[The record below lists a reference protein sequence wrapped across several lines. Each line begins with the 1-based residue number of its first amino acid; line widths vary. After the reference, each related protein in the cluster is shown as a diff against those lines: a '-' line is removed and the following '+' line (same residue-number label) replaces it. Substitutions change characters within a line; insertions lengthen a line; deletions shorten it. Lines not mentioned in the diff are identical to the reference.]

1 MASACYPP
9 RMRRVWIPLAL
20 LAAAGCG
27 PDYYC
32 SEFDDATGRPVVF
45 CSNPRAEPVCDLPGD
60 EARFEEDPEMG
71 LVLVGAER
79 AECSSE
85 REVVCPMGTVGDP
98 YCIIDPE
105 L

>member
-1 MASACYPP
+1 
-9 RMRRVWIPLAL
+9 MRRAWIPLVL

-32 SEFDDATGRPVVF
+32 SEFDDVTGRPVVF
-45 CSNPRAEPVCDLPGD
+45 CDNPRAEPVCDLPGD
-60 EARFEEDPEMG
+60 EARFEEGDMG
-71 LVLVGAER
+71 LTLVGAER
-79 AECSSE
+79 ATCNTD
-85 REVVCPMGTVGDP
+85 REVVCPMGTVDPP